1 MLATKLYIPPLRP
14 NVVPR
19 PRLIEQLNQGH
30 TAGCKLTLIAAPAG
44 FGKTTLA
51 SQWIAGCGRPTA
63 WLSLDEGDSDPVRFL
78 TYLVAA
84 VQTIVPNIGAGVLS
98 ALQSL
103 QTPPTEAL
111 LTALLND
118 IATFPDNFNLVLDD
132 YHLIDSKSAAASTS
146 VNDALTFLVEHQPPH
161 LHLIITTREDPNL
174 PLARL
179 RVRNQLTEL
188 RVADLRFTPIE
199 AAEFLSQ
206 VMGLS
211 LSPEDI
217 AALEA
222 RTEGWIAGLQLAAL
236 SMQSRQD
243 VGGFIQAFAGDHRYV
258 VDYLVEEVLK
268 RQPEPIRNFLLRT
281 AILDRL
287 TGSLCEAVTG
297 QSDGEARLATLQR
310 GNFFLIP
317 LDDQR
322 HWYRYHH
329 LFADVLRMHLQA
341 EQPDRVPALHRR
353 ASEWYEGNGSPADA
367 IGHALAGGR
376 LRTSGRTD
384 RTGRARYASE

>member
-30 TAGCKLTLIAAPAG
+30 TAGCKLNLIAAPAG

-206 VMGLS
+206 VMGLNLS
-211 LSPEDI
+211 LEDI

-287 TGSLCEAVTG
+287 TGSPVRPSPANRTARHAWQLCSGATSSSFRWMISVTG
-297 QSDGEARLATLQR
+297 IA
-310 GNFFLIP
+310 IIIC
-317 LDDQR
+317 
-322 HWYRYHH
+322 
-329 LFADVLRMHLQA
+329 LRMCCGCTCRRSNPIASRRCIDARVNGTRAMVRPRMRSVTRWLA
-341 EQPDRVPALHRR
+341 EDFER
-353 ASEWYEGNGSPADA
+353 AAD
-367 IGHALAGGR
+367 
-376 LRTSGRTD
+376 
-384 RTGRARYASE
+384 